1 MKNKIVDDIEHL
13 IDKNQSS
20 VLAFAY
26 NNKNRY
32 LTDFIEMLSFFE
44 NYNSLLYKKI
54 ISKLNGPNLN
64 DIQVYLQN
72 ISELVIIY
80 YMMNCKIYCDK

>member
-1 MKNKIVDDIEHL
+1 MKNMIEADVERL
-13 IDKNQSS
+13 IDNNRSS

-32 LTDFIEMLSFFE
+32 LNDFIEMLSFFD
-44 NYNSLLYKKI
+44 NYDSLLYKKI

-72 ISELVIIY
+72 IGSV
-80 YMMNCKIYCDK
+80 NNFV

>member
-44 NYNSLLYKKI
+44 NYNSLLYKK
-54 ISKLNGPNLN
+54 L
-64 DIQVYLQN
+64 
-72 ISELVIIY
+72 LV
-80 YMMNCKIYCDK
+80 N

>member
-26 NNKNRY
+26 NNK
-32 LTDFIEMLSFFE
+32 I
-44 NYNSLLYKKI
+44 
-54 ISKLNGPNLN
+54 
-64 DIQVYLQN
+64 DI
-72 ISELVIIY
+72 
-80 YMMNCKIYCDK
+80 